1 VSVALPS
8 DAAVVAR
15 AAVLDAVIVCREAS
29 RRLATVGRL
38 AKPDESP
45 VTVADFA
52 AQAVIVRRLRALGRP
67 IVGEEQAAALRE
79 PANAALRDAVVTAVR
94 PVWPD
99 AEADAVLDA
108 IDGAGGIADPHG
120 GYWTVD
126 PIDGT
131 RGFVRGGQYAV
142 CLAWIA
148 DGRPQLAVMGCP
160 NLPRELDATM
170 DVIDPEGTLFAAET
184 GAPMQW
190 GRAMPGAELHAAEP
204 LSSEP
209 LAMAAPGARGAAR
222 PRGPSP
228 IVVTRSFEGT
238 YSRLEDVERVLAR
251 LGTPIELRPADSQA
265 KYGMVAR
272 GQAHAYLRIPRHESR
287 AELVWDHAPGWM
299 VATAAGVR
307 VTDLAGEPLDFGCG
321 ERLERNYGVV
331 CATPV
336 VHAALIEAIAALG
349 LQRPET

>member
-1 VSVALPS
+1 MSVALPS
-8 DAAVVAR
+8 DAAAVAR

-29 RRLATVGRL
+29 RRLAAVGRI
-38 AKPDESP
+38 AKADESP

-67 IVGEEQAAALRE
+67 IVGEEQAAVLRE
-79 PANAALRDAVVTAVR
+79 PENAALRDAVVEAVR

-99 AEADAVLDA
+99 AEASAVLDA

-148 DGRPQLAVMGCP
+148 DGCPRLAVMGCP
-160 NLPRELDATM
+160 NLPRGLDATM
-170 DVIDPEGTLFAAET
+170 DVIDPEGTLFVAEA

-190 GRAMPGAELHAAEP
+190 GRAIPGAQLHAAEP
-204 LSSEP
+204 LPSQ
-209 LAMAAPGARGAAR
+209 R
-222 PRGPSP
+222 PSP
-228 IVVTRSFEGT
+228 LVVTRSFEGT
-238 YSRLEDVERVLAR
+238 YSRLEDVGRVLAW
-251 LGTPIELRPADSQA
+251 LGTRIELRAADSQA

-272 GQAHAYLRIPRHESR
+272 GQAHAYVRIPLHRNR
-287 AELVWDHAPGWM
+287 AEQVWDHAPGWM

-307 VTDLAGEPLDFGCG
+307 VTDLAGEPFDFTCG
-321 ERLERNYGVV
+321 DRLERNYGVV
-331 CATPV
+331 CAPPA
-336 VHAALIEAIAALG
+336 VHEALLEAIAALG
-349 LQRPET
+349 LQHRDA